1 MLIHLPFK
9 EVKIKKK
16 KNVSI
21 LDRFKGKKKVTK
33 VDHEEIETHRNEI
46 INTTGYF
53 DQYGEV
59 QPVQSTFQ
67 NIIKTLG
74 VHEYGPSL
82 NENIDLVTKLM

>member
-1 MLIHLPFK
+1 MLIYLPFK
-9 EVKIKKK
+9 ELKTKKK